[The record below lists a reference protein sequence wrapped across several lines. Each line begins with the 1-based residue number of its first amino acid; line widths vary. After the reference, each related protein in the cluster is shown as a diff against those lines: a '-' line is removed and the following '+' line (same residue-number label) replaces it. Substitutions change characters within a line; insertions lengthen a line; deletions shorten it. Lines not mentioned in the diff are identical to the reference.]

1 MLGNIDELKENYNG
15 NRTFG
20 FIYAHGTSYFF
31 HKSAL
36 RNCTIFQLDEGDAV
50 EFDPCIDDDGRNK
63 ANNIRKVHQVTIE
76 GAMTNPGI
84 NPNARISYF
93 NAKWV

>member
-15 NRTFG
+15 NKTFG
-20 FIYAHGTSYFF
+20 FIYANGDRYFF

-50 EFDPCIDDDGRNK
+50 EFDPCKDDACTGRK
-63 ANNIRKVHQVTIE
+63 GFRGRRCAAVAE
-76 GAMTNPGI
+76 G
-84 NPNARISYF
+84 
-93 NAKWV
+93 